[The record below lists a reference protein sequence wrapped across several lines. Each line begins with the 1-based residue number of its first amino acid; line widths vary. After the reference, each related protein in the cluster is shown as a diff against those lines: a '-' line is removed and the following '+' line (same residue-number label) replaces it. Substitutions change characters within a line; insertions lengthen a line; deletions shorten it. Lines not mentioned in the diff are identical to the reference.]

1 LAMIIVR
8 FLDIKFLNGQTTT
21 GERAYIKHWRR
32 YAIML
37 VLISAVIWA
46 AAHATAH
53 LFKS

>member
-1 LAMIIVR
+1 MIIVR
-8 FLDIKFLNGQTTT
+8 LLDIKFLNGQTAT
-21 GERAYIKHWRR
+21 GEPASVKHWRR